1 MNQLTCRSKKN
12 QSRWCCMLVRENE
25 KQLFGRYLL
34 CSYVTTI
41 IFLISVN
48 MILFCFDKKKKEKKK
63 IKQSFLSS
71 ERKKLKLA
79 RGSSTGNLS
88 GAL

>member
-25 KQLFGRYLL
+25 KQPFGRYLL

-41 IFLISVN
+41 IFLFSVN
-48 MILFCFDKKKKEKKK
+48 MILFCFDKKKEKKK
-63 IKQSFLSS
+63 IKQSFKIVLR
-71 ERKKLKLA
+71 EKKLKLA
-79 RGSSTGNLS
+79 RGTSTGNLS